1 MPNRTLRLSVFAGAL
16 AGLCFL
22 ASGCGGS
29 PSSHVAQLGTSTT
42 QNSSPSDS
50 STYDHELAFTHCMR
64 THGVPLWP
72 EPRSNGSSDRSPLT
86 ASQLGVAKSQIKT
99 AAQACRSVLPIQSV
113 TTQQG
118 YVRAQALRFSQCM
131 RAHGVTD
138 FPDPGSNGV
147 ITIPHATENSSAYST
162 AFHACVREYG
172 VPPPPGSAKG

>member
-1 MPNRTLRLSVFAGAL
+1 MLRFGGAESHSSSL
-16 AGLCFL
+16 RVRR
-22 ASGCGGS
+22 SPCG
-29 PSSHVAQLGTSTT
+29 PLLLGVGVRW
-42 QNSSPSDS
+42 
-50 STYDHELAFTHCMR
+50 FTEQSRCATR
-64 THGVPLWP
+64 PLWP

-99 AAQACRSVLPIQSV
+99 AAQVCRSVLPIQSV

-147 ITIPHATENSSAYST
+147 ITIPHAMENSSAYLT
-162 AFHACVREYG
+162 AFHSCVREYG